1 MSKFILFALICFYA
15 STTSY
20 AQGNCTKKEPLYI
33 IYTDTDNFDI
43 VNLKNDSIKVGYD
56 LYLFNVKKSGA
67 GYDYSLKQEGN
78 LVTKLHIVDD
88 SAIRQVC
95 FMDFKTSS
103 PVLVNKKEIR
113 NKMNVK
119 EMVLTTNYKK
129 MKSVIETFQIIYLI
143 NENNSFENYYIAK
156 KVKYWP
162 TDL

>member
-67 GYDYSLKQEGN
+67 GYDYSLNQEGN
-78 LVTKLHIVDD
+78 LRSEERRVG
-88 SAIRQVC
+88 
-95 FMDFKTSS
+95 
-103 PVLVNKKEIR
+103 KECR
-113 NKMNVK
+113 FCRS
-119 EMVLTTNYKK
+119 TYHYKY
-129 MKSVIETFQIIYLI
+129 VF
-143 NENNSFENYYIAK
+143 NNNC
-156 KVKYWP
+156 
-162 TDL
+162 